1 MDGFHEGSG
10 ETLMLKKRR
19 GSAFSALIV
28 GLDAVAI
35 SCGLILTYILR
46 FVVKI
51 LPVSKGYNPSEY
63 LRLFPFALILWMI
76 SLNLVHIYE
85 PRKRVFSFLIAWRIV
100 KGSFLAA
107 FIIVGLNY
115 FLREAEYSR
124 PIIIMAPFVVIGV
137 LCLFRYIL
145 SVYLTRM
152 GMKKGIGITPVLIVG
167 TGPVAG
173 ILARRIKEHPQY
185 GFRLEGFLTENAGE
199 VGQSIEGHPVLGLVN
214 ELHNWAKSK
223 GISEVM
229 LARPDL
235 KTNHLVDF
243 LLDCE
248 KELITVHVVPD
259 LLEIMSTEISVNEV
273 GGVPLFGLK
282 ESPMHG
288 MNLLIKRAF
297 DIAFSVIILILIS
310 PILLIIAI
318 VIKLDS
324 KGPVIYAQ
332 ERVGADGRQFI
343 IYKFRSMRV
352 DAEKDGPVWAKSN
365 DPRCTKIGAL
375 LRRHNLDELPQF
387 FNVVRGDMSLV
398 GPRPER
404 PYYVEK
410 FKNGI
415 PRYMARHRVKSG
427 ITGWAQVNG
436 LRGDSS
442 IEERV
447 KYDLFYIE
455 NWNLLFDIKILIMT
469 LFTFF

>member
-1 MDGFHEGSG
+1 
-10 ETLMLKKRR
+10 
-19 GSAFSALIV
+19 
-28 GLDAVAI
+28 
-35 SCGLILTYILR
+35 
-46 FVVKI
+46 
-51 LPVSKGYNPSEY
+51 
-63 LRLFPFALILWMI
+63 
-76 SLNLVHIYE
+76 
-85 PRKRVFSFLIAWRIV
+85 
-100 KGSFLAA
+100 
-107 FIIVGLNY
+107 
-115 FLREAEYSR
+115 
-124 PIIIMAPFVVIGV
+124 
-137 LCLFRYIL
+137 
-145 SVYLTRM
+145 
-152 GMKKGIGITPVLIVG
+152 MKKGIGITPVLIVG

>member
-1 MDGFHEGSG
+1 M
-10 ETLMLKKRR
+10 
-19 GSAFSALIV
+19 
-28 GLDAVAI
+28 
-35 SCGLILTYILR
+35 
-46 FVVKI
+46 
-51 LPVSKGYNPSEY
+51 
-63 LRLFPFALILWMI
+63 
-76 SLNLVHIYE
+76 
-85 PRKRVFSFLIAWRIV
+85 
-100 KGSFLAA
+100 
-107 FIIVGLNY
+107 
-115 FLREAEYSR
+115 
-124 PIIIMAPFVVIGV
+124 
-137 LCLFRYIL
+137 
-145 SVYLTRM
+145 
-152 GMKKGIGITPVLIVG
+152 
-167 TGPVAG
+167 
-173 ILARRIKEHPQY
+173 
-185 GFRLEGFLTENAGE
+185 
-199 VGQSIEGHPVLGLVN
+199 
-214 ELHNWAKSK
+214 
-223 GISEVM
+223 
-229 LARPDL
+229 
-235 KTNHLVDF
+235 
-243 LLDCE
+243 
-248 KELITVHVVPD
+248 
-259 LLEIMSTEISVNEV
+259 
-273 GGVPLFGLK
+273 PLFGLK

-365 DPRCTKIGAL
+365 DHRCTKIGAL